1 VIAPRTTVAVTVA
14 LVAAAAA
21 TAAAEPRTI
30 AVTPLSTLGAE
41 VSASASKKITAEL
54 EGALA
59 GLGNTKVIGAAAV
72 GEAIRKA
79 KQQRLSSCEGDVGC
93 LKDVGSLVGADLVVF
108 GELGGLGDAQI
119 VYLKVIDAKVGR
131 ELRGTT
137 LDVGALTPAAARGA
151 AFRLVDPGKYTGTIA
166 VAVDVPGASVYVNGK
181 LIGKSPVKPT
191 AFAVG
196 THALRVTHPEYR
208 DFVRFV
214 DVDFDQTV
222 EVPAALQQFPVVQTD
237 VEGLI
242 GGPRVQETEPAWY
255 RKWWAVA
262 GFGAAVFTG
271 AFLIARFTGCQG
283 LCPPPEYTRP
293 VGGDEP

>member
-1 VIAPRTTVAVTVA
+1 VTAARRTALGVA
-14 LVAAAAA
+14 LAVLAVAGA
-21 TAAAEPRTI
+21 AAAEPRTV

-41 VSASASKKITAEL
+41 ASAATSKKITAEL

-59 GLGNTKVIGAAAV
+59 GLAETKVIGAAAV

-79 KQQRLSSCEGDVGC
+79 KQQRLASCEGDVAC
-93 LKDVGSLVGADLVVF
+93 LKDVGTLVGADLVVF

-119 VYLKVIDAKVGR
+119 VYLKVIDARAGR

-137 LDVGALTPAAARGA
+137 LDVGALTPAAARSA
-151 AFRLVDPGKYTGTIA
+151 AFRLIDPKKYSGTIA
-166 VAVDVPGASVYVNGK
+166 VNVDVPGASVYVNGK
-181 LIGKSPVKPT
+181 LVGKSPVKP
-191 AFAVG
+191 ALFAVG

-214 DVDFDQTV
+214 DVEFDKTV
-222 EVPAALQQFPVVQTD
+222 EVTAALQQFPVISTD
-237 VEGLI
+237 VEGVI

-255 RKWWAVA
+255 RRWWAVA
-262 GFGAAVFTG
+262 GFGAAAFTG
-271 AFLIARFTGCQG
+271 ALLIARFTGCQG

-293 VGGDEP
+293 VGEE